1 MVNIG
6 VGAARR
12 SHRSVVNAS
21 VFYAPFG
28 IHQPLI
34 LNLARLTV
42 GYAQRLPLLPQ
53 VAELGF
59 VCPLTTAGQSSLSYA
74 GHEVS
79 RRGEQASQSRA
90 SAASFRSFLV
100 AVFEL
105 S

>member
-21 VFYAPFG
+21 VCYAPFG

-34 LNLARLTV
+34 LHPARLTV
-42 GYAQRLPLLPQ
+42 GYAQRLPLQPQ

-74 GHEVS
+74 GHEDAS
-79 RRGEQASQSRA
+79 RDR
-90 SAASFRSFLV
+90 
-100 AVFEL
+100 
-105 S
+105 